1 MIVCSCNVLSDHD
14 VRDVVTASGSHS
26 LTAHEVYGCL
36 GCSMRCGRCA
46 HAIKRILN
54 ETLAAC
60 ASCCGGCPVR
70 RPVTNVDRSVSVP
83 IRGGDSAA
91 ANAQAKTNE
100 RNFRQAD
107 KQELL
112 NTVSDRM
119 RILCDPPVGFM
130 PMPVVPRK
138 PMPVVLCQERTLCS
152 VIGADDTTAEPP
164 DGSEII
170 RKFRSATQRS
180 QPEHLC
186 HVIHQLAKSAVQP
199 L

>member
-1 MIVCSCNVLSDHD
+1 MIVCSCNVLSDHEI
-14 VRDVVTASGSHS
+14 RDVVTASGLQS

-46 HAIKRILN
+46 RAIKRILN
-54 ETLAAC
+54 ETLADC

-70 RPVTNVDRSVSVP
+70 RPSQNVDRSVSVT
-83 IRGGDSAA
+83 IHGGDSAA

-112 NTVSDRM
+112 KTVSDRM
-119 RILCDPPVGFM
+119 RIPCDPVGVM
-130 PMPVVPRK
+130 PMPLAPRK
-138 PMPVVLCQERTLCS
+138 PMPVVSCQERTSCS

-170 RKFRSATQRS
+170 RNSGQ
-180 QPEHLC
+180 QPSGPSPSTC
-186 HVIHQLAKSAVQP
+186 AM
-199 L
+199 